1 MFDVFNKADVTVKL
15 PKANEID
22 YRNAEKSVSVP
33 FLIAPTNL
41 KGLPG
46 YKSFDPWFFSNTLDV
61 KWLQEAG
68 QFKLIYTLYNSNVF
82 YVYDIHIVIHHFMI
96 YYMHYFIEIKHAR
109 IAMLATVGYVA
120 TEFIHLPG
128 AVYSVSP
135 IAAHDAAVASG

>member
-1 MFDVFNKADVTVKL
+1 MLRLVLAPLLFSSALSFIIHKSVKGSNTCLYAKPQQDVTDLNLEQMFDVFNKADVTVKL

-22 YRNAEKSVSVP
+22 YRNAEKSQSVP

-68 QFKLIYTLYNSNVF
+68 YAMPTTSYFQSKLTFSFL
-82 YVYDIHIVIHHFMI
+82 
-96 YYMHYFIEIKHAR
+96 
-109 IAMLATVGYVA
+109 
-120 TEFIHLPG
+120 
-128 AVYSVSP
+128 
-135 IAAHDAAVASG
+135 